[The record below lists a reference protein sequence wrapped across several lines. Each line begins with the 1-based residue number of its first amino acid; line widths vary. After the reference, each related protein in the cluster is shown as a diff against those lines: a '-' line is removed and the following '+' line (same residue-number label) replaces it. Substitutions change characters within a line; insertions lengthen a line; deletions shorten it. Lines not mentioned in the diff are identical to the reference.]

1 MILSGWKEI
10 AHYLGRG
17 TRTVQRWEQF
27 GLPVRRP
34 AGHSRSAVSAIS
46 TDIDGWLQHG
56 PPAEDMPNGTC
67 NSVREAAS
75 ALQTALSEHRRLLK
89 QQSSLRE
96 QLANCRRDVS
106 DIVEKIQAGCATPRV
121 HREQSDVPATAA

>member
-46 TDIDGWLQHG
+46 TDIDGWLQHAADE
-56 PPAEDMPNGTC
+56 PPQGSC
-67 NSVREAAS
+67 SSVREAA
-75 ALQTALSEHRRLLK
+75 ATLQAALSEHRRLIK
-89 QQSSLRE
+89 QQSGLRE
-96 QLANCRRDVS
+96 QLANCRRDVY
-106 DIVEKIQAGCATPRV
+106 DTLEKIHAGCTSSLADQ
-121 HREQSDVPATAA
+121 EECDLPASAA